1 MLSLGNGKICFKF
14 WRSYNLIRMA
24 IRSET
29 KEKIILLL
37 ASGVV
42 LGLSR
47 SPRNYFKVLKGAA
60 KEWKEINRNKLVRI
74 VREFYDDRLID
85 YKEDKEGSV
94 KIILTK
100 EGQKK
105 ALKFK
110 LDEIEIKKSAKWDG
124 EWRIVIFDIPERFK
138 KAREAL
144 RMKLKD
150 LGFLELQKSVLVL
163 PYECEDEIDF
173 IVEVFLIR
181 PFVRFVRA
189 KSFTNEEQ
197 LKIKFGLY

>member
-1 MLSLGNGKICFKF
+1 M
-14 WRSYNLIRMA
+14 
-24 IRSET
+24 
-29 KEKIILLL
+29 
-37 ASGVV
+37 
-42 LGLSR
+42 GLSK
-47 SPRNYFKVLKGAA
+47 SPKGYFKILRNIPKDFLQIK
-60 KEWKEINRNKLVRI
+60 KERLYRI
-74 VREFYDDRLID
+74 VREFYNDRLID
-85 YKEDKEGSV
+85 YKEDEDGFV

-110 LDEIEIKKSAKWDG
+110 LDEMEIKKPSKWDG

-144 RMKLKD
+144 RLKLRE

-163 PYECEDEIDF
+163 PYECEDEINF
-173 IVEVFLIR
+173 IMEVFMIR

-197 LKIKFGLY
+197 LKIKFGLF

>member
-14 WRSYNLIRMA
+14 WRSYNLIKMA
-24 IRSET
+24 IKSET

-37 ASGVV
+37 ASGDV

-74 VREFYDDRLID
+74 VRELYNDRLID
-85 YKEDKEGSV
+85 YKEDKDGSV

-110 LDEIEIKKSAKWDG
+110 LDEMEIKKPAKWDG

-181 PFVRFVRA
+181 PFVRFVRV

>member
-1 MLSLGNGKICFKF
+1 MKDS
-14 WRSYNLIRMA
+14 
-24 IRSET
+24 T
-29 KEKIILLL
+29 KQKILLL
-37 ASGVV
+37 LSSGVV

-47 SPRNYFKVLKGAA
+47 SPKNYFKVMKGLPSA
-60 KEWKEINRNKLVRI
+60 WKEINKNRLYRV
-74 VREFYDDRLID
+74 VREFYNDRLID
-85 YKEDKEGSV
+85 YKEDKDGFV

-100 EGQKK
+100 EGEKK

-110 LDEIEIKKSAKWDG
+110 IDEMEIKKPAKWDG

-144 RMKLKD
+144 RKKIKD
-150 LGFLELQKSVLVL
+150 LGFVKLQESVFVF
-163 PYECEDEIDF
+163 PYECEDEINF

-181 PFVRFVRA
+181 PFVRFMRV

-197 LKIKFGLY
+197 IKLKFGLF

>member
-1 MLSLGNGKICFKF
+1 M
-14 WRSYNLIRMA
+14 RQ
-24 IRSET
+24 ET
-29 KEKIILLL
+29 KQKILLL
-37 ASGVV
+37 LLSGVA

-47 SPRNYFKVLKGAA
+47 SPKGYFRILRETQKA
-60 KEWKEINRNKLVRI
+60 WKDIERKRLYTL
-74 VREFYDDRLID
+74 VREFYNDRLID
-85 YKEDKEGSV
+85 YKEDKDGSV
-94 KIILTK
+94 KIVLTK

-110 LDEIEIKKSAKWDG
+110 IDEMEIKKPSKWDG

-144 RMKLKD
+144 RLKLKE
-150 LGFLELQKSVLVL
+150 LGFLELQKSVFVL
-163 PYECEDEIDF
+163 PYECEDEINF
-173 IVEVFLIR
+173 IMEVFLIR

-197 LKIKFGLY
+197 MKIKFNLT

>member
-14 WRSYNLIRMA
+14 WRSYNLIKMA
-24 IRSET
+24 IKSET

-74 VREFYDDRLID
+74 VREFYNDRLVD
-85 YKEDKEGSV
+85 YKEDKDGSV

-110 LDEIEIKKSAKWDG
+110 LDEMEIKKPVKWDG
-124 EWRIVIFDIPERFK
+124 EWRVVIFDIPERFK

>member
-1 MLSLGNGKICFKF
+1 M
-14 WRSYNLIRMA
+14 RRD
-24 IRSET
+24 T
-29 KEKIILLL
+29 KQKILLL
-37 ASGVV
+37 LLSGVA
-42 LGLSR
+42 LGLSK
-47 SPRNYFKVLKGAA
+47 SPKGYFKLLKSIPEDWRQI
-60 KEWKEINRNKLVRI
+60 KTDRLYRI
-74 VREFYDDRLID
+74 VREFYNDRLID
-85 YKEDKEGSV
+85 YKEDKDGFV
-94 KIILTK
+94 KIVLTK
-100 EGQKK
+100 EGQNK

-110 LDEIEIKKSAKWDG
+110 LDEMEIKKPAKWDG

-144 RMKLKD
+144 RIKLKE

-181 PFVRFVRA
+181 PFVKFVRA

-197 LKIKFGLY
+197 VRLKFDLL